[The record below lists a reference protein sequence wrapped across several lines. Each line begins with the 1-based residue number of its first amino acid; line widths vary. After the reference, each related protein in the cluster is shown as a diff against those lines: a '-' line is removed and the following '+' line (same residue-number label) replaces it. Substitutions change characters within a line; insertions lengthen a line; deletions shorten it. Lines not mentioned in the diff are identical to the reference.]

1 MAIRKGVVHC
11 VAGSFIGPKIVGLW
25 DISII
30 SRIDAQAANFVWFC
44 EKLPGPEH

>member
-1 MAIRKGVVHC
+1 MIIRKGVVYSE
-11 VAGSFIGPKIVGLW
+11 AGSSFGPKIVCLV
-25 DISII
+25 DTSII